1 MGKEIEKAWPR
12 VGIGLIVV
20 RDGKVL
26 LGKRKGNHGAG
37 YWSTCGGHL
46 EFGESVEACAM
57 RELTEETGLKAL
69 SLTLG
74 PWVNNI
80 IGEKHYLTVFVFIDQ
95 FEGKPQNLEPDKCE
109 GWVWMD
115 WDNLPEPLFPS
126 VRSLVDKMTLPR
138 LKMRT
143 YTQESLL

>member
-109 GWVWMD
+109 G
-115 WDNLPEPLFPS
+115 
-126 VRSLVDKMTLPR
+126 
-138 LKMRT
+138 
-143 YTQESLL
+143 